1 MLAAP
6 PRGGQL
12 SAPAASSHRSPVH
25 PPPADQPPVH
35 SRTVRH
41 TGTVRRTRPTARR
54 RTVRHAVVGT
64 ALLLTISAAGTA
76 VALLA
81 RVRTRALVVRAAFDR
96 GSRTTSTTLAP
107 FLPPVGSVSVQHD
120 LPYREDDADALLDV
134 YTPAQG
140 HDPALPTVVWVHGG
154 GWLSG
159 TRGGLAAWAQ
169 ILADRGFTVVVPGYT
184 LAPARPYP
192 YQLQQVL
199 DAVAHLRASPPRGVD
214 PGRLF
219 LAGDSAGA
227 SLAAQVATVVTHPP
241 YADAVGVRSDLP
253 QDSIAGLVLCCGPY
267 DLSIVAGGRGLLGWA
282 STTIGWSYLGTRAF
296 ATDPRTAT
304 LSLVGHVHTGFPPT
318 YLTGGNADP
327 LTRGARV
334 YAGRLAAAGTDV
346 ETLLFDE
353 DYTEDGMPLGHEYQF
368 DLRLAA
374 ARRSLE
380 RTVSFLTRRSGG

>member
-1 MLAAP
+1 MVP
-6 PRGGQL
+6 RDQRGG
-12 SAPAASSHRSPVH
+12 H
-25 PPPADQPPVH
+25 PPTCPGRTVLA
-35 SRTVRH
+35 RTVRH
-41 TGTVRRTRPTARR
+41 TETVTRPARPAARR
-54 RTVRHAVVGT
+54 RTARHVGVAA
-64 ALLLTISAAGTA
+64 ALLLAVSATVTA
-76 VALLA
+76 AAALA

-96 GSRTTSTTLAP
+96 GSRTTSTALAP
-107 FLPPVGSVSVQHD
+107 FLPTAGSVAVQHD

-134 YTPAQG
+134 YTPAREHG
-140 HDPALPTVVWVHGG
+140 TALPTVVWVHGG

-184 LAPARPYP
+184 LAPDQPYP
-192 YQLQQVL
+192 FQLQQVL
-199 DAVAHLRASPPRGVD
+199 DAVTHLRSAPPRGVD
-214 PGRLF
+214 PDRLF

-241 YADAVGVRSDLP
+241 YGDEVGVRSDLP
-253 QDSIAGLVLCCGPY
+253 HDAVTGLVLCCGPY
-267 DLSIVAGGRGLLGWA
+267 DLSVVAGGRGLLGWA

-304 LSLVGHVHTGFPPT
+304 LSLVDHVHTGFPPT

-334 YAGRLAAAGTDV
+334 YAARLAAAGTEV

-353 DYTEDGMPLGHEYQF
+353 DYAEQGAPLGHEYQF

-380 RTVSFLTRRSGG
+380 KTVSFLTRHSAG